1 MNDLIGLDEHT
12 REQLQQLTTRLYE
25 SGQVVARSA
34 DELLDIFERVI
45 AQSAEK
51 VKDIADRFTVE
62 VPNLPRSP
70 AEIKRDIKHEKN
82 PMRLKQLNKEL
93 NKAYKAH
100 RRRNRP

>member
-1 MNDLIGLDEHT
+1 MIMDEHT
-12 REQLQQLTTRLYE
+12 QEELRRLATRLYE
-25 SGQVVARSA
+25 SGQVVARSV

-45 AQSAEK
+45 AQPAEE
-51 VKDIADRFTVE
+51 VKDIADRFTVG

-93 NKAYKAH
+93 NEAYKAY